1 MRRIVYNISEIEPYI
16 NWLYF
21 YHAWGLSG
29 KPREEKEKL
38 KAEALD
44 MLHSWEGE
52 YHTYAVFGLFEANS
66 EGDDIWLEG
75 QKVRF
80 PMLRQQ
86 HPAAQGEPNLCLAD
100 FIRPLDSGI
109 TDRLG
114 IFCTTV
120 DGGLEKKYRS
130 DDYLNMMAQTLCDRL
145 AEATAEKLHEEV
157 RRSIWGYAPGEQLS
171 IEDQHL
177 ERYQGIR
184 PAIGYP
190 SLPDTSANFIIDQ
203 LIDMSQVGI
212 RLTTSGMMT
221 PHASVSGLMFAH
233 PKSRYFE
240 LGRIGDDQLRDYA
253 QRRGVPVQ
261 AMKTYLQSS
270 LIKMIARILIPVVVF
285 TLLPYLWIYKRYG
298 KLWLKSL
305 WQRVLFWLPA
315 FVVIAYSAYITML
328 PNFLPRNPV
337 LIDIWFMIMA
347 VCAVPQFV
355 FSLFS
360 VFGWCCMRLLHG
372 HRNWGK
378 LLGLVVG
385 AVAFFCFIYGFTEG
399 FPKMQV
405 KRITIYVPNLPKSFE
420 GYRIVQFSDI
430 HLGSYYGWRGHLPQR
445 DIDSINAEKPDLICF
460 TGDLQNVT
468 PDELPE
474 YQALLSS
481 LKARDGVMSVLGN
494 HDYTYYMDVDDEQEI
509 AALEKRMQDFQ
520 RSCGWRLLMNEH
532 VAVHRG
538 ADSIYVAGTE
548 NYDNPKR
555 TNVRKALY
563 GIRPGSFVLMLQHI
577 PKQWRETWP
586 STINKEKDEDGDV
599 IGPDRKDSLV
609 VAPQLTLSGHTH
621 AGQISILGLRPSMF
635 TPYDY
640 GLFEEE
646 GCQLY
651 TTSGLGGT
659 VPIRIGATAEIV
671 VITLKRK

>member
-1 MRRIVYNISEIEPYI
+1 
-16 NWLYF
+16 
-21 YHAWGLSG
+21 
-29 KPREEKEKL
+29 
-38 KAEALD
+38 
-44 MLHSWEGE
+44 
-52 YHTYAVFGLFEANS
+52 
-66 EGDDIWLEG
+66 
-75 QKVRF
+75 
-80 PMLRQQ
+80 
-86 HPAAQGEPNLCLAD
+86 
-100 FIRPLDSGI
+100 
-109 TDRLG
+109 
-114 IFCTTV
+114 
-120 DGGLEKKYRS
+120 
-130 DDYLNMMAQTLCDRL
+130 
-145 AEATAEKLHEEV
+145 
-157 RRSIWGYAPGEQLS
+157 
-171 IEDQHL
+171 
-177 ERYQGIR
+177 
-184 PAIGYP
+184 
-190 SLPDTSANFIIDQ
+190 
-203 LIDMSQVGI
+203 
-212 RLTTSGMMT
+212 
-221 PHASVSGLMFAH
+221 
-233 PKSRYFE
+233 
-240 LGRIGDDQLRDYA
+240 
-253 QRRGVPVQ
+253 
-261 AMKTYLQSS
+261 
-270 LIKMIARILIPVVVF
+270 MIARILIPVVVF

-298 KLWLKSL
+298 KLRLKSL

-315 FVVIAYSAYITML
+315 FVVIAYSAYITIQ

-337 LIDIWFMIMA
+337 LIDIWFVMMA

-468 PDELPE
+468 PDELPK

-494 HDYTYYMDVDDEQEI
+494 HDYTYYMDVDDKQEI

-520 RSCGWRLLMNEH
+520 RSCGWHLLMNEH

-548 NYDNPKR
+548 NYDKPKR

-586 STINKEKDEDGDV
+586 STINKEKDENGDV

>member
-1 MRRIVYNISEIEPYI
+1 
-16 NWLYF
+16 
-21 YHAWGLSG
+21 
-29 KPREEKEKL
+29 
-38 KAEALD
+38 
-44 MLHSWEGE
+44 
-52 YHTYAVFGLFEANS
+52 
-66 EGDDIWLEG
+66 
-75 QKVRF
+75 
-80 PMLRQQ
+80 
-86 HPAAQGEPNLCLAD
+86 
-100 FIRPLDSGI
+100 
-109 TDRLG
+109 
-114 IFCTTV
+114 
-120 DGGLEKKYRS
+120 
-130 DDYLNMMAQTLCDRL
+130 
-145 AEATAEKLHEEV
+145 
-157 RRSIWGYAPGEQLS
+157 
-171 IEDQHL
+171 
-177 ERYQGIR
+177 
-184 PAIGYP
+184 
-190 SLPDTSANFIIDQ
+190 
-203 LIDMSQVGI
+203 
-212 RLTTSGMMT
+212 
-221 PHASVSGLMFAH
+221 
-233 PKSRYFE
+233 
-240 LGRIGDDQLRDYA
+240 
-253 QRRGVPVQ
+253 
-261 AMKTYLQSS
+261 
-270 LIKMIARILIPVVVF
+270 
-285 TLLPYLWIYKRYG
+285 
-298 KLWLKSL
+298 
-305 WQRVLFWLPA
+305 
-315 FVVIAYSAYITML
+315 
-328 PNFLPRNPV
+328 
-337 LIDIWFMIMA
+337 
-347 VCAVPQFV
+347 
-355 FSLFS
+355 
-360 VFGWCCMRLLHG
+360 
-372 HRNWGK
+372 
-378 LLGLVVG
+378 
-385 AVAFFCFIYGFTEG
+385 
-399 FPKMQV
+399 MQV
-405 KRITIYVPNLPKSFE
+405 KRITVYVPNLPKSFE

-468 PDELPE
+468 PDELPK

-520 RSCGWRLLMNEH
+520 RSCGWHLLMNEH

-548 NYDNPKR
+548 NYDKPKR

-621 AGQISILGLRPSMF
+621 AGQISVLGLRPSMF

>member
-1 MRRIVYNISEIEPYI
+1 
-16 NWLYF
+16 
-21 YHAWGLSG
+21 
-29 KPREEKEKL
+29 
-38 KAEALD
+38 
-44 MLHSWEGE
+44 
-52 YHTYAVFGLFEANS
+52 
-66 EGDDIWLEG
+66 
-75 QKVRF
+75 
-80 PMLRQQ
+80 
-86 HPAAQGEPNLCLAD
+86 
-100 FIRPLDSGI
+100 
-109 TDRLG
+109 
-114 IFCTTV
+114 
-120 DGGLEKKYRS
+120 
-130 DDYLNMMAQTLCDRL
+130 
-145 AEATAEKLHEEV
+145 
-157 RRSIWGYAPGEQLS
+157 
-171 IEDQHL
+171 
-177 ERYQGIR
+177 
-184 PAIGYP
+184 
-190 SLPDTSANFIIDQ
+190 
-203 LIDMSQVGI
+203 
-212 RLTTSGMMT
+212 
-221 PHASVSGLMFAH
+221 
-233 PKSRYFE
+233 
-240 LGRIGDDQLRDYA
+240 
-253 QRRGVPVQ
+253 
-261 AMKTYLQSS
+261 
-270 LIKMIARILIPVVVF
+270 MIARILIPVVVF

-315 FVVIAYSAYITML
+315 LVVIAYSAYITML

-337 LIDIWFMIMA
+337 LIDIWFVMMA

-385 AVAFFCFIYGFTEG
+385 AVAFICFIYGFTEG

-468 PDELPE
+468 PDELPK

-520 RSCGWRLLMNEH
+520 RSCGWHLLMNEH

-548 NYDNPKR
+548 NYDKPKR

-563 GIRPGSFVLMLQHI
+563 GIRPGSFVLMLQHM

-621 AGQISILGLRPSMF
+621 AGQVSVLGLRPSMF

-640 GLFEEE
+640 GLFEKE

>member
-1 MRRIVYNISEIEPYI
+1 
-16 NWLYF
+16 
-21 YHAWGLSG
+21 
-29 KPREEKEKL
+29 
-38 KAEALD
+38 
-44 MLHSWEGE
+44 
-52 YHTYAVFGLFEANS
+52 
-66 EGDDIWLEG
+66 
-75 QKVRF
+75 
-80 PMLRQQ
+80 
-86 HPAAQGEPNLCLAD
+86 
-100 FIRPLDSGI
+100 
-109 TDRLG
+109 
-114 IFCTTV
+114 
-120 DGGLEKKYRS
+120 
-130 DDYLNMMAQTLCDRL
+130 
-145 AEATAEKLHEEV
+145 
-157 RRSIWGYAPGEQLS
+157 
-171 IEDQHL
+171 
-177 ERYQGIR
+177 
-184 PAIGYP
+184 
-190 SLPDTSANFIIDQ
+190 
-203 LIDMSQVGI
+203 
-212 RLTTSGMMT
+212 
-221 PHASVSGLMFAH
+221 
-233 PKSRYFE
+233 
-240 LGRIGDDQLRDYA
+240 
-253 QRRGVPVQ
+253 
-261 AMKTYLQSS
+261 
-270 LIKMIARILIPVVVF
+270 MIARILIPVVVF

-298 KLWLKSL
+298 KLRLKSL

-337 LIDIWFMIMA
+337 LIDIWFVIMA

-355 FSLFS
+355 FSLFC

-430 HLGSYYGWRGHLPQR
+430 HLGSYYGWRGHLPRR

-509 AALEKRMQDFQ
+509 AAFEKRMQDFQ

-563 GIRPGSFVLMLQHI
+563 GIRPGSFVLMLQHM

-586 STINKEKDEDGDV
+586 STINKEKDKDGDV

-621 AGQISILGLRPSMF
+621 GGQISILGLRPSMF